1 MKDNENRNNGF
12 RKGGNKPVEKAEP
25 NPVAV
30 LLLNIIKEQ
39 VRDFVTLA
47 PEERFEGSKD
57 LYYVGSYP
65 AVLDRD
71 VVTDAANYSVYQLER
86 AVRLPKDDPERMNRL
101 STAIL
106 LVNKDTGEPAFYL
119 TSYITPKMVA
129 NIRIVPYNDRGA
141 MYRQC
146 LSWDSRDDEP
156 KKTEEVAEEV
166 AEPAA
171 E

>member
-1 MKDNENRNNGF
+1 MKDENRNNGF

-25 NPVAV
+25 NPVAL

-39 VRDFVTLA
+39 VRDFMTLA

-65 AVLDRD
+65 AALDGGD
-71 VVTDAANYSVYQLER
+71 ALPEAANYAVYQLER
-86 AVRLPKDDPERMNRL
+86 AVRLPKDEPDRMNRL

-106 LVNKDTGEPAFYL
+106 LINKETNQPAFYL

-129 NIRIVPYNDRGA
+129 NIRIVPYTDRGPS
-141 MYRQC
+141 YRSS
-146 LSWDSRDDEP
+146 LSWDSRDEEP
-156 KKTEEVAEEV
+156 AEEV
-166 AEPAA
+166 AEQSA